1 MICDAVTAQLGATFS
16 DLSVATCD
24 GHCGSLILR
33 FTFAA
38 KTTSAAITAAEDAI
52 NADPSVV
59 EVTVDGVNGGNP
71 IAPNNVD
78 ASNTF
83 NPTPAPTTL
92 PSSSPSIYIEC
103 RLDQYVKAG
112 VCVPCPLGTTN
123 TAGDMAAGGDTAC
136 DPIECR
142 LDQYVNAGV
151 CVTCSEGTTNSAGDT
166 TSAGDTA
173 CDPIECRLDQH
184 VNAGVCITCPL
195 GTTNAAGDMAAGG
208 STACDPIECRLDQY
222 VNVGVCVTC
231 PEGTTNAAGDMT
243 SGGDTACDP
252 IELRCTTGKTPK
264 TAKGKTP
271 KATKTAKNS
280 ATKKSKKQASY
291 VASKKK
297 AKKGKGNLGTY
308 QPKLRI
314 VNPDRPDGNS
324 KSNEFTG
331 NESATPSTSAGKG
344 LLAPKFPSPLCK
356 HRSKQR
362 YPAP

>member
-1 MICDAVTAQLGATFS
+1 LICDAVTAQLGATFS

-38 KTTSAAITAAEDAI
+38 KTKSAAITAAEDAI

-222 VNVGVCVTC
+222 VNAGVCVTC
-231 PEGTTNAAGDMT
+231 PEGTTNAAGDMAA
-243 SGGDTACDP
+243 GGDTACDP
-252 IELRCTTGKTPK
+252 IALRCTTGKSPKAANKSPKAAKNSPTKK
-264 TAKGKTP
+264 TAK
-271 KATKTAKNS
+271 
-280 ATKKSKKQASY
+280 KK
-291 VASKKK
+291 ASKKK
-297 AKKGKGNLGTY
+297 AKKGKSNLMTH
-308 QPKLRI
+308 QPKLR
-314 VNPDRPDGNS
+314 VKRPDDGNS
-324 KSNEFTG
+324 KSKKFTG
-331 NESATPSTSAGKG
+331 DGPATPSTSAGNG
-344 LLAPKFPSPLCK
+344 LLAVISIVLCK
-356 HRSKQR
+356 TVASTAGQ
-362 YPAP
+362 PAPQKLA

>member
-1 MICDAVTAQLGATFS
+1 M
-16 DLSVATCD
+16 ATCD
-24 GHCGSLILR
+24 GYCGSLILR
-33 FTFAA
+33 FTFAS
-38 KTTSAAITAAEDAI
+38 KTTYAAITAAENAI
-52 NADPSVV
+52 NADPSVI

-83 NPTPAPTTL
+83 YPTPAPTTL
-92 PSSSPSIYIEC
+92 PSSSPTIYVEC
-103 RLDQYVKAG
+103 RF
-112 VCVPCPLGTTN
+112 
-123 TAGDMAAGGDTAC
+123 
-136 DPIECR
+136 
-142 LDQYVNAGV
+142 DQYVNAGD
-151 CVTCSEGTTNSAGDT
+151 CV
-166 TSAGDTA
+166 
-173 CDPIECRLDQH
+173 P
-184 VNAGVCITCPL
+184 CPL
-195 GTTNAAGDMAAGG
+195 GTTNAAGDNAAGG
-208 STACDPIECRLDQY
+208 DTACDPIECRLDQY

-280 ATKKSKKQASY
+280 ATKKSKKQAS
-291 VASKKK
+291 KKK

-308 QPKLRI
+308 QLKLRI
-314 VNPDRPDGNS
+314 ANPDRPDGNS

>member
-52 NADPSVV
+52 NADPSVI

-151 CVTCSEGTTNSAGDT
+151 CVTCPE
-166 TSAGDTA
+166 
-173 CDPIECRLDQH
+173 
-184 VNAGVCITCPL
+184 

-208 STACDPIECRLDQY
+208 
-222 VNVGVCVTC
+222 
-231 PEGTTNAAGDMT
+231 
-243 SGGDTACDP
+243 DTACDP
-252 IELRCTTGKTPK
+252 IALRCTTGKSPKAANKNPKAANKSAKAAKNSPTKK
-264 TAKGKTP
+264 TAK
-271 KATKTAKNS
+271 
-280 ATKKSKKQASY
+280 KK
-291 VASKKK
+291 ASKKK
-297 AKKGKGNLGTY
+297 AKKGKSNLMTH
-308 QPKLRI
+308 QPKLR
-314 VNPDRPDGNS
+314 VKRPDDGNS
-324 KSNEFTG
+324 KSKKFTG
-331 NESATPSTSAGKG
+331 DGPATPSTSAGNG
-344 LLAPKFPSPLCK
+344 LLAVISIVLCK
-356 HRSKQR
+356 TVASTAGQ
-362 YPAP
+362 PAPQKLA